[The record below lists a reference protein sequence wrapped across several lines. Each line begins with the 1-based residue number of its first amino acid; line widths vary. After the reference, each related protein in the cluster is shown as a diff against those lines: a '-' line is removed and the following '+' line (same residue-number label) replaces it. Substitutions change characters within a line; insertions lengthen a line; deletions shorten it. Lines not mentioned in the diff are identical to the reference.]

1 MKGEVGT
8 KMYPFFVLINYVK
21 NLLIFYLLGY
31 NYNERECE

>member
-8 KMYPFFVLINYVK
+8 KCIHFCANKLCK
-21 NLLIFYLLGY
+21 KSLIFYLLGY